1 MIGLTAAQRFFSN
14 LCLWLDMDVKD
25 VAKGSWI
32 WPKHI
37 KLRPTAYPVLIFN
50 VHIGV
55 DTFFFDDML
64 QVGKFIKMT
73 GEHGI

>member
-1 MIGLTAAQRFFSN
+1 M
-14 LCLWLDMDVKD
+14 CDVKD

-32 WPKHI
+32 WPKLI
-37 KLRPTAYPVLIFN
+37 KLRPNAYLVLIFN

-55 DTFFFDDML
+55 DTFFLFDDML
-64 QVGKFIKMT
+64 QVGKLINMT